1 MQSNQRS
8 WRWSIMGYRVV
19 VALSIISIMGLSP
32 WWHFLSKIHF
42 LVFVRIWRRFV
53 AVFDTDS
60 RGDPHGQYR
69 QWGRRLV
76 DNTDDGGRRA
86 MDIIEDRW
94 DVFSEQY
101 RRRRRR
107 AVDITHDGGGA
118 PWTQTI
124 RENAVL
130 RGVLHQ
136 GALLSV
142 DGTDDGT
149 DGGGTDDGRYRRRRM
164 LLTSNTVFGKIL

>member
-1 MQSNQRS
+1 M
-8 WRWSIMGYRVV
+8 
-19 VALSIISIMGLSP
+19 
-32 WWHFLSKIHF
+32 
-42 LVFVRIWRRFV
+42 
-53 AVFDTDS
+53 
-60 RGDPHGQYR
+60 
-69 QWGRRLV
+69 
-76 DNTDDGGRRA
+76 
-86 MDIIEDRW
+86 
-94 DVFSEQY
+94 
-101 RRRRRR
+101 
-107 AVDITHDGGGA
+107 DITHDGGGA
-118 PWTQTI
+118 PWTLQTI